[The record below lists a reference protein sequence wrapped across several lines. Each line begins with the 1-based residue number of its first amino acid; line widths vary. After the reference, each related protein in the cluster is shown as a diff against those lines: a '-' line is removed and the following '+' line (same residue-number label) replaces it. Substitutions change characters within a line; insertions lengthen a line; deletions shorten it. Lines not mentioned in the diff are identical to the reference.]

1 VAAYKKA
8 LLASDSQISA
18 RTGAQPS
25 ANLAG
30 SEDGEEQLQQLA
42 KNKLDAIRN
51 AQLKVTVGGE
61 EIAVKDQVL
70 KVVRTITAFK
80 DFIGTAISAE
90 PHAALAWAG
99 VAVIL
104 PVSTALRTV
113 PFCMLISVSQ
123 LLSNPVT
130 QVDDAIDGLEYISGL
145 LVRCRVM
152 ETSYKI
158 SSTGSDHR

>member
-1 VAAYKKA
+1 LERAAKDPSTNSAETQGLPHVQPVADTHTGHDRTPAGSRQDLVKFQNFNGLWDEAYKKVQAENPSLVAAYKKA

-25 ANLAG
+25 ANLAESG
-30 SEDGEEQLQQLA
+30 DGEVQLQQLA

-80 DFIGTAISAE
+80 DFIGK
-90 PHAALAWAG
+90 
-99 VAVIL
+99 AVSL
-104 PVSTALRTV
+104 MPR
-113 PFCMLISVSQ
+113 
-123 LLSNPVT
+123 
-130 QVDDAIDGLEYISGL
+130 
-145 LVRCRVM
+145 
-152 ETSYKI
+152 
-158 SSTGSDHR
+158 